1 MFNDDSVKSAVGG
14 FLLPEGRSNVETQR
28 TTMPSLMLILAC
40 ALWGLSFPLIKVL
53 DIDQRARLP
62 EASGVFLAT
71 WLQMARFGLAALVMA
86 PFIARCG
93 LTRSELSQAARLA
106 LWGGL
111 GMALQAWGLGHTNA
125 STSAFLTQAY
135 CVFLPLVA
143 CFRTRCMPEGRIIV
157 ATILVLAGGAI
168 LSGVR
173 PGDLRIG
180 KGEIATLAA
189 SFLFTFQI
197 LTLENPKY
205 AGNRGLPVTFAMSG
219 FIALLFFPICLP
231 LAPEPFA
238 LLTAGASTVSFGILT
253 ALALLCSVG
262 AYGLMNSWQPRVSAT
277 EAGLIYTTE
286 PVFTASFAMFLPS
299 LLAGIMGCGYENEKL
314 NATLLGGGALI
325 LLANLLM
332 QWKRPPHR
340 SPVT

>member
-1 MFNDDSVKSAVGG
+1 
-14 FLLPEGRSNVETQR
+14 
-28 TTMPSLMLILAC
+28 MPSLMLILAC
-40 ALWGLSFPLIKVL
+40 VLWGLSFPLIKVL

-62 EASGVFLAT
+62 EATGVFLAT
-71 WLQMARFGLAALVMA
+71 WLQMARFGIAALMMA
-86 PFIARCG
+86 PVIARRG
-93 LTRSELSQAARLA
+93 MTRSEFSQAAWLA

-143 CFRTRCMPEGRIIV
+143 CLRTRCAPEGRII
-157 ATILVLAGGAI
+157 AAIILVVAGGAI
-168 LSGVR
+168 LSGAR

-205 AGNRGLPVTFAMSG
+205 AGNRGLTVTFAMCG
-219 FIALLFFPICLP
+219 LIAVLFFPICLT
-231 LAPEPFA
+231 LAPDSSA
-238 LLTAGASTVSFGILT
+238 LLTAGASSTSFGILIV
-253 ALALLCSVG
+253 LALLCSVG

-286 PVFTASFAMFLPS
+286 PVFAAAFALFLPS
-299 LLAGIMGCGYENEKL
+299 LLAGGLGCGYENEKL
-314 NATLLGGGALI
+314 NANLLTGGSLI
-325 LLANLLM
+325 LFANLLM
-332 QWKRPPHR
+332 QWKRAPHHA
-340 SPVT
+340 PMT